1 MNSNPKKSN
10 GKGASKVRSPAGP
23 SLKGS
28 GKAADFES
36 IDAYI
41 DSLPRDVQGMMSKL
55 RGVVRKAAPDAVEII
70 RYRMPT
76 FFLDGNL
83 IHFAAY
89 KKHIGMYPMPHGNA
103 ALRKAME
110 PYRAA
115 KDALR
120 FPMDKA
126 LPFSLIEQVI
136 AHRVKET
143 AAKRVKK

>member
-1 MNSNPKKSN
+1 MNSNSKKSN
-10 GKGASKVRSPAGP
+10 E
-23 SLKGS
+23 
-28 GKAADFES
+28 KAADFES
-36 IDAYI
+36 VDAYI
-41 DSLPRDVQGMMSKL
+41 GSLPQQAQDMMRKL
-55 RGVVRKAAPDAVEII
+55 RGVVRKAAPDAEEII

-120 FPMDKA
+120 FPMDKP
-126 LPFSLIEQVI
+126 LPLPLIEQVI
-136 AHRVKET
+136 AYRIKET
-143 AAKRVKK
+143 AAKRPKRPKRPKKAKA